1 MANAPTIDPRLGVDQ
16 VALNDLAFDL
26 AKRYQENLA
35 AAQVNASGALSKA
48 AINYIFT
55 WKGETLQLV
64 FRLPEEWYYV
74 EHGRDSTTGKTGKPW
89 PNAVEDIIKWI
100 RVKHITPRS
109 QMRSARVPSSR
120 KRVPSSTKERKFAEA
135 IVHKIHLHGFYS
147 DPPYTVR
154 YGKHP
159 LENAITETE
168 IKDKLRGILTDA
180 LGREIKVELGDLLAS
195 VGTKK

>member
-55 WKGETLQLV
+55 WKGETLQLI

-89 PNAVEDIIKWI
+89 PNAVEDIIRWI

-109 QMRSARVPSSR
+109 KMRSARVPSSR
-120 KRVPSSTKERKFAEA
+120 KPVPSSTKERQMAEA
-135 IVHKIHLHGFYS
+135 IVRKIHREGFYS
-147 DPPYTVR
+147 PGHQ
-154 YGKHP
+154 GKH
-159 LENAITETE
+159 LLQEAIVETD
-168 IKDKLRGILTDA
+168 IKNRLRGILTDA

-195 VGTKK
+195 VGAKK

>member
-1 MANAPTIDPRLGVDQ
+1 MADRQHIIGQLVDET
-16 VALNDLAFDL
+16 ALDELAMKL
-26 AKRYQENLA
+26 AKQYQENLA

-55 WKGETLQLV
+55 WKGETLQLI

-74 EHGRDSTTGKTGKPW
+74 EHGRKPTSGVTGKKWENP
-89 PNAVEDIIKWI
+89 VEDILQWI
-100 RVKHITPRS
+100 RVKHIAPRS

-120 KRVPSSTKERKFAEA
+120 KSVPSTKQERQMAEA
-135 IVHKIHLHGFYS
+135 IVRKIHREGFYS
-147 DPPYTVR
+147 PGHQ
-154 YGKHP
+154 GKHL
-159 LENAITETE
+159 LEQAITETD
-168 IKDKLRGILTDA
+168 IKNRLRGILTDA

>member
-1 MANAPTIDPRLGVDQ
+1 M
-16 VALNDLAFDL
+16 
-26 AKRYQENLA
+26 
-35 AAQVNASGALSKA
+35 NASGALSKA

-55 WKGETLQLV
+55 WKGETLQLI

-74 EHGRDSTTGKTGKPW
+74 EHGRDRTTGKTGKPW

-120 KRVPSSTKERKFAEA
+120 KSVPSTKKERQMAEA
-135 IVHKIHLHGFYS
+135 IVRKIHREGFYS
-147 DPPYTVR
+147 PGHQ
-154 YGKHP
+154 GKH
-159 LENAITETE
+159 LLQEAIEETD
-168 IKDKLRGILTDA
+168 IKNRLRGILTDA

-195 VGTKK
+195 VGAKK